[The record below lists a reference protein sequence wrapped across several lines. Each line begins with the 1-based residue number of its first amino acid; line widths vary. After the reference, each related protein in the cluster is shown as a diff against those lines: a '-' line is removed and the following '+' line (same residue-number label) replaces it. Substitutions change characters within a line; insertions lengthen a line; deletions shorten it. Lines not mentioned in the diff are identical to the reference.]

1 MVKTQT
7 EAECAELRRLLPSY
21 ADYMHRHPQSWLVRF
36 YGMYCVRCQP
46 GTRPVY
52 FVVMNNVFDTRQQL
66 SERYDLKGSTVGR
79 LTADARGSAILKD
92 LDLLRSTSRVRVG
105 ASRRHSLLEQLR
117 QDATFLSEQSY
128 IDYSL
133 LLGIHRPRLPM
144 IARLA
149 RALGLRRRRT
159 DGVLG
164 RRGRDLY
171 YMGVIDILQKYTPRK
186 FAETCLKALRY
197 PVWGVSC
204 IWPSAYC
211 RRFCEFAG
219 QVVE

>member
-1 MVKTQT
+1 
-7 EAECAELRRLLPSY
+7 
-21 ADYMHRHPQSWLVRF
+21 MHRHPQSWLVRF

-46 GTRPVY
+46 GTRPEY

-117 QDATFLSEQSY
+117 QDALFLSERSY